1 MDSLSTCSL
10 PLITPWVLIL
20 KGAGKTQIFLDKGN
34 IKYKCKRFAVT
45 GGGESLEG
53 RASVWR
59 RKVRSNEVDGGEAR
73 VDESGR
79 HPSSS
84 SGGRKEA
91 GGRFIYFI

>member
-1 MDSLSTCSL
+1 M
-10 PLITPWVLIL
+10 
-20 KGAGKTQIFLDKGN
+20 
-34 IKYKCKRFAVT
+34 
-45 GGGESLEG
+45 EG
-53 RASVWR
+53 RESVWR